1 MITYV
6 TAEQL
11 GTCPAAVMMDD
22 GTIQVNRDVWYRYSP
37 FEQRFIIEH
46 ERGHYMLQTSSEE
59 QADRYAL
66 RQVYGTAPQSLK
78 QSIGTLVK
86 MGNAIPSGRVQALYA
101 EALKIDATANN
112 NHRATQELKILTK
125 QQPTMRASKYN
136 QYHRADGLAEVVA
149 DTKAIETETE
159 TKQPSGLIYIDTIGC
174 RPGVHIG
181 QTFLDLQTL
190 LMMAILILLCM
201 IYKKK

>member
-1 MITYV
+1 
-6 TAEQL
+6 
-11 GTCPAAVMMDD
+11 
-22 GTIQVNRDVWYRYSP
+22 
-37 FEQRFIIEH
+37 
-46 ERGHYMLQTSSEE
+46 
-59 QADRYAL
+59 
-66 RQVYGTAPQSLK
+66 
-78 QSIGTLVK
+78 
-86 MGNAIPSGRVQALYA
+86 
-101 EALKIDATANN
+101 
-112 NHRATQELKILTK
+112 
-125 QQPTMRASKYN
+125 MRASKYN